1 MTTTMPPLGSDP
13 AALEPWIP
21 ILERVLD
28 DEQNGMLIRLRR
40 DSEKDVELGLLPLD
54 GVHPA
59 ELLDGFDAPPDWL
72 ALGLVCRGWASP
84 MDEGR
89 PSRHPQRRRVMSVVL
104 ADRAGNL
111 VGRTT
116 GEDGTV
122 LIDGPPTEGHL
133 LELLRAVLA
142 VDEDVAVSG
151 ECGHDGR

>member
-1 MTTTMPPLGSDP
+1 MPTTMPPLGTDP

-28 DEQNGMLIRLRR
+28 ADQNGILVRLRR
-40 DSEKDVELGLLPLD
+40 GSEKDVELGLLPLD

-89 PSRHPQRRRVMSVVL
+89 PSTHPHRRRVTTVVL

-116 GEDGTV
+116 GDDGRV
-122 LIDGPPTEGHL
+122 MIDGPPTEGL
-133 LELLRAVLA
+133 VLELLRAVLA
-142 VDEDVAVSG
+142 VDDDVAVLEPG
-151 ECGHDGR
+151 GHDGR

>member
-21 ILERVLD
+21 ILERVLE

-40 DSEKDVELGLLPLD
+40 GSEKDVELGLLPLD

-84 MDEGR
+84 TDEVR
-89 PSRHPQRRRVMSVVL
+89 PSRHPQRRRVLSVVL

-116 GEDGTV
+116 NEDGTV
-122 LIDGPPTEGHL
+122 LVDGPPTEGHV
-133 LELLRAVLA
+133 LELLREVLA
-142 VDEDVAVSG
+142 VDDDVAVSG
-151 ECGHDGR
+151 KGGHDGR

>member
-1 MTTTMPPLGSDP
+1 
-13 AALEPWIP
+13 
-21 ILERVLD
+21 
-28 DEQNGMLIRLRR
+28 MLIRLRR
-40 DSEKDVELGLLPLD
+40 GSEKDVELGLLPLD

-84 MDEGR
+84 TDKIR
-89 PSRHPQRRRVMSVVL
+89 PSRHPKRRRVTSVVL

-116 GEDGTV
+116 NEDGTV
-122 LIDGPPTEGHL
+122 LVDGPPTEGHL

-142 VDEDVAVSG
+142 VDDDVAVSG
-151 ECGHDGR
+151 KGGHDGR